1 MRIEAKEGFTFNLRS
16 YRTLK
21 KMNKQKFIDQ
31 ISITLFNGRL
41 SQSQVD
47 GINFKLNAFEKA
59 GIRDNRW
66 KAYMLATSYHETAKT
81 MQPIEEY
88 GKGKGRTYGQKIM
101 YCGKPYTHPD
111 KIYYGRGDVQLTW
124 YENYELMG
132 KLLNIPLLEQPELAL
147 DPEISA
153 RIMIEGMTKGKSNRG
168 DFTGV
173 SLETYFNS
181 TKSDPINARRIINGL
196 DQAQKIAGY
205 YYKFLDA
212 MT

>member
-1 MRIEAKEGFTFNLRS
+1 MNSTAFFN
-16 YRTLK
+16 
-21 KMNKQKFIDQ
+21 
-31 ISITLFNGRL
+31 SIKASLFNGRL
-41 SQSQVD
+41 TQKQVE
-47 GINFKLNAFEKA
+47 GINFKLEAFNQS

-88 GKGKGRTYGQKIM
+88 GKGKGRPYGQKIM
-101 YCGKPYTHPD
+101 YSGKPYKFPD

-124 YENYELMG
+124 YENYKLMG

-147 DPEISA
+147 NPEISA
-153 RIMIEGMTKGKSNRG
+153 RIMIEGMTRGRSNRG

-173 SLETYFNS
+173 SLETFFNS

-196 DQAQKIAGY
+196 DQANKISGY
-205 YYKFLDA
+205 YYKFLEA
-212 MT
+212 INKAL

>member
-1 MRIEAKEGFTFNLRS
+1 
-16 YRTLK
+16 
-21 KMNKQKFIDQ
+21 MNYNVFYN
-31 ISITLFNGRL
+31 SIRASLFNGRL
-41 SQSQVD
+41 TQKQVE
-47 GINFKLNAFEKA
+47 GINFKLDAFNQS

-66 KAYMLATSYHETAKT
+66 KAYMLATSYHETAQT

-88 GKGKGRTYGQKIM
+88 GKGKGRPYGQKIM
-101 YCGKPYTHPD
+101 YNGKPYKFPD

-181 TKSDPINARRIINGL
+181 TKSDPINARRIINGR
-196 DQAQKIAGY
+196 DKAEQIAVY
-205 YYKFLDA
+205 YYKFLEA
-212 MT
+212 FKIAEQ

>member
-1 MRIEAKEGFTFNLRS
+1 
-16 YRTLK
+16 
-21 KMNKQKFIDQ
+21 MNKQKFIDQ

-88 GKGKGRTYGQKIM
+88 GKGKGRPYGQKIM
-101 YCGKPYTHPD
+101 YNGKPYKFPD

-124 YENYELMG
+124 YENYKLMG
-132 KLLNIPLLEQPELAL
+132 KLLNIPLLGQPELAL
-147 DPEISA
+147 NPEISA
-153 RIMIEGMTKGKSNRG
+153 RIMIEGMTKGRSNRG

-181 TKSDPINARRIINGL
+181 VKNDPINARRIINGVDKAEL
-196 DQAQKIAGY
+196 IADY
-205 YYKFLDA
+205 YYKFLEA
-212 MT
+212 L